1 MIPARI
7 FSLINLIKSDLK
19 MFARV
24 TFYPSLFYNVVM
36 EKVSARRWFDRIDDT
51 VILGALP
58 FRGMTKQ
65 LIAEENV
72 KAVISMNEDYELTL
86 FSNNGE
92 EWKKHGV
99 NFLQLPTVDIFETPC
114 QEMLQ
119 RGVEF
124 INKFQKNQIN
134 ENCDPLKPK
143 ATVYIHCK
151 AGRTRSATLVGCYL
165 MKKHAWTPETAIDHI
180 RSKREHILIHTA
192 QWRALKTFYKENIA
206 KNLEKN
212 TSENS

>member
-1 MIPARI
+1 MCIKK
-7 FSLINLIKSDLK
+7 LILSDFK

-36 EKVSARRWFDRIDDT
+36 EKISTRRWFDRIDDT

-124 INKFQKNQIN
+124 INQFQKNQSI
-134 ENCDPLKPK
+134 CDPIKPK
-143 ATVYIHCK
+143 ETVYIHCK

-165 MKKHAWTPETAIDHI
+165 MMKHTWTPETAIEHI

-192 QWRALKTFYKENIA
+192 QWRALKTFYKENVANEVEANI
-206 KNLEKN
+206 NG
-212 TSENS
+212 NS

>member
-1 MIPARI
+1 
-7 FSLINLIKSDLK
+7 

-36 EKVSARRWFDRIDDT
+36 EKVSSRRWYDRIDET

-58 FRGMTKQ
+58 FREMTKQ
-65 LIAEENV
+65 LIDEENV
-72 KAVISMNEDYELTL
+72 KAVVSMNEDYELSL

-99 NFLQLPTVDIFETPC
+99 QFLQLPTVDIFEAPC

-119 RGVEF
+119 RGVNF
-124 INKFQKNQIN
+124 IKQFDKSTDESLIN
-134 ENCDPLKPK
+134 ESIDPSKPK
-143 ATVYIHCK
+143 ESVYVHCK

-165 MKKHAWTPETAIDHI
+165 MTQHGWTPEAAVQYM

-192 QWRALKTFYKENIA
+192 QWKALKTYYEQNIRN
-206 KNLEKN
+206 KSTE
-212 TSENS
+212 TNSKS